1 MDEGGELF
9 KFQGDSD
16 VGYTGAAQITGVTL
30 MSVMRTDPA
39 PRCSQTLQD
48 TTATWAT
55 PTLALCEELDQNAPA
70 SPGSVLTLSGG
81 YQWTY
86 LGIVKYSE
94 VRNSS

>member
-1 MDEGGELF
+1 MSCD
-9 KFQGDSD
+9 KFGCDSD

-30 MSVMRTDPA
+30 MSVFRTDPSPKCA
-39 PRCSQTLQD
+39 LTLQD

-55 PTLALCEELDQNAPA
+55 PIPALCEELDQNAPA
-70 SPGSVLTLSGG
+70 SQGSVSTLSGG

-86 LGIVKYSE
+86 LGIVKYSV